1 MRRSGE
7 RGEDRA
13 SNSDIADE
21 TRSDGRLFRI
31 FEALTFPT
39 PPLPPGVSVVAV
51 GFRTDGLS
59 SHSASMSSSSSTLAD
74 VHAPAWTRANSL
86 AFTQARGGLAA
97 TTMSILNYNAL
108 SSKAPPI
115 ANAAAASKVAGT
127 ASRCLYAGPWPACK
141 AGINGWDR
149 QTSVAMLKGAKVY
162 SHMGFEQ
169 KIGQVGAS
177 NGGVGAPALAHG
189 AGYLQATGMAPARVM
204 IMMGPPPQQQQLQ
217 PGQPMMV
224 MMVPAQVMMMMAP
237 EMRR

>member
-1 MRRSGE
+1 MLTK
-7 RGEDRA
+7 RA
-13 SNSDIADE
+13 
-21 TRSDGRLFRI
+21 
-31 FEALTFPT
+31 FEASS
-39 PPLPPGVSVVAV
+39 VSHFSREAAH
-51 GFRTDGLS
+51 GSRSASRPDS
-59 SHSASMSSSSSTLAD
+59 QSKNSASMSILAD

-149 QTSVAMLKGAKVY
+149 QISVAMLKGAKVY

>member
-1 MRRSGE
+1 MS
-7 RGEDRA
+7 A
-13 SNSDIADE
+13 
-21 TRSDGRLFRI
+21 GRTAPRTAKLLTKR
-31 FEALTFPT
+31 ALT
-39 PPLPPGVSVVAV
+39 GVCFAFLSIDFARLVVAV
-51 GFRTDGLS
+51 GVRTDGLS

-149 QTSVAMLKGAKVY
+149 QISVAMLKGAKVY

-224 MMVPAQVMMMMAP
+224 TMVPAQVMMMMAP